1 MADRRE
7 RSRGTVYQITVRQ
20 TLDKRWSDWFDGMTI
35 SVEQEADGTH
45 LTTLQGAFDQST
57 LHGILARIRDL
68 NLTLVSVA
76 EIHPRPR
83 TSRPASDSQGG
94 NE

>member
-1 MADRRE
+1 MADRRK
-7 RSRGTVYQITVRQ
+7 RCAGTLYQVTVRQ
-20 TLDKRWSDWFDGMTI
+20 TLDKSWSDWFDGMTI

-76 EIHPRPR
+76 EVHPRPQP
-83 TSRPASDSQGG
+83 SRPAADSQRG